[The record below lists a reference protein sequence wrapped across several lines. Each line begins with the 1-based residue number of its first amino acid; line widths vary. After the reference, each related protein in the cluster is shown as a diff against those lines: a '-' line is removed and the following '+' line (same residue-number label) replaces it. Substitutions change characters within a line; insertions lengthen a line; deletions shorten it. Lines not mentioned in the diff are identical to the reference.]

1 MLHNRLLAALSALF
15 LLVACTPLISPF
27 SEVAYQ
33 NATDLKAHSLALVDQ
48 SADPFA
54 QHAAEAEQLLIDVSA
69 AYEFVNGMKGNEISA
84 AQWQLMRDP
93 DGGLLGEF
101 AEVWREQGSVG
112 NSYRD
117 EKRIQIGKGFDQI
130 ICLEA
135 NKRSNTACL
144 SL

>member
-33 NATDLKAHSLALVDQ
+33 NATDLKARSLALVDQ
-48 SADPFA
+48 SADPYA

-69 AYEFVNGMKGNEISA
+69 AYEFVHGMKGNEISA

-93 DGGLLGEF
+93 HSNLMGGF
-101 AEVWREQGSVG
+101 VG
-112 NSYRD
+112 FWQRKVTVNPAARD
-117 EKRIQIGKGFDQI
+117 EYHGQIVEAFDYI

-135 NKRSNTACL
+135 NKRIATPCTKP
-144 SL
+144 

>member
-15 LLVACTPLISPF
+15 LLVACAPLISPF

-54 QHAAEAEQLLIDVSA
+54 QHAAEAEQLLVELSA

-84 AQWQLMRDP
+84 GQWQLMRDP
-93 DGGLLGEF
+93 GNNLMGGF
-101 AEVWREQGSVG
+101 VG
-112 NSYRD
+112 FWQRIGKLTPSSRD
-117 EKRIQIGKGFDQI
+117 EFHSQIAEAFDYI

-135 NKRSNTACL
+135 NKRIATLCTKP
-144 SL
+144 

>member
-48 SADPFA
+48 SADPYA

-93 DGGLLGEF
+93 GKNLMGGF
-101 AEVWREQGSVG
+101 VG
-112 NSYRD
+112 FWQQVGKVSPAFRD
-117 EKRIQIGKGFDQI
+117 EYHGQVAEAFDYI

-135 NKRSNTACL
+135 NKRIATLCTKP
-144 SL
+144 